1 MEEHTCRTVIKD
13 EERNLKEN
21 KITCFGLLVRFFA
34 GENTKD
40 RAILRTLKEQRK
52 TLVPFRLT
60 ERKFSRTW
68 RGRNFIKRGD
78 YCCEHSAT
86 FPKGVDEFS
95 GQLRSRS
102 R

>member
-40 RAILRTLKEQRK
+40 RARLRT
-52 TLVPFRLT
+52 TVSWCT
-60 ERKFSRTW
+60 
-68 RGRNFIKRGD
+68 
-78 YCCEHSAT
+78 
-86 FPKGVDEFS
+86 
-95 GQLRSRS
+95 
-102 R
+102 